1 MGKDHRIRKTPEQ
14 DKILA
19 DGLTEGI
26 PIGKALLKAGYSKR
40 QSLKG
45 MAAVPERVLK
55 ILPKKAQR
63 LMNLAKMT
71 APEQQ
76 RDLVIGRLVDN
87 ITRGNDKA
95 VQSAKAL
102 GGTRDNN
109 LFTPDMQ
116 MGVIV
121 LTCPQQVI
129 DRKAEL
135 LADDPEDK

>member
-14 DKILA
+14 DKTLA
-19 DGLTEGI
+19 DALTEGI
-26 PIGKALLKAGYSKR
+26 PIGQALLKAGYTKR

-87 ITRGNDKA
+87 VTKGSDKA

-109 LFTPDMQ
+109 LFTPDLQ

-121 LTCPQQVI
+121 LTCPQSAI
-129 DRKAEL
+129 DNKARL
-135 LADDPEDK
+135 LSVDDEER

>member
-1 MGKDHRIRKTPEQ
+1 MKDHRIRKTPEQ

-19 DGLTEGI
+19 DALAEGM
-26 PIGKALLKAGYSKR
+26 PIGKALLKAGYSRR

-63 LMNLAKMT
+63 LMNLAKLT

-87 ITRGNDKA
+87 ITKGNDKA

-121 LTCPQQVI
+121 LTMPQWAV
-129 DRKAEL
+129 DKKAEL
-135 LADDPEDK
+135 LADDPEEK